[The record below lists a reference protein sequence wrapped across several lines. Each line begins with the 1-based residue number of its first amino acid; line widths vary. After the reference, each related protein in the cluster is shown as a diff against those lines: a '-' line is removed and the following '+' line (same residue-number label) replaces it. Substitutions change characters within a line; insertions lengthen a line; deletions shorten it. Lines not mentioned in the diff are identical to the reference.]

1 MKSAVA
7 EVRAETQEREGRV
20 RELAAAEIEFSES
33 PGGQLRLT
41 VDGECS
47 WRAVRLVRC
56 FPVTDPDRHVAVRCA
71 SSPEG
76 DEIGVIRDL
85 GALRPPDRLLAD
97 RHLAGCCL
105 LPTIRE
111 VTGLKREFGFL
122 YWRTQPDRGDRDFAT
137 RDSQDGVMKLPDGGA
152 LVTDTDE
159 CRYLIPAP
167 SVLSRATRALLGRC
181 IFL

>member
-7 EVRAETQEREGRV
+7 EVRTDVAVREGRV
-20 RELAAAEIEFSES
+20 RELAAGEIAFSES

-41 VDGECS
+41 LAGECS

-71 SSPEG
+71 LSAEG
-76 DEIGVIRDL
+76 AEIGVIRDL
-85 GALRPPDRLLAD
+85 GALRGPDRLLAE
-97 RHLAGCCL
+97 RHLTGCCL
-105 LPTIRE
+105 LPRIRE
-111 VTGLKREFGFL
+111 VTALKREFGFL
-122 YWRTQPDRGDRDFAT
+122 YWRTVTDRGGRDFAT
-137 RDSQDGVMKLPDGGA
+137 RDSQEGVMKLPDGGA

-159 CRYLIPAP
+159 CRYLIPGP
-167 SVLSRATRALLGRC
+167 SALSRATRALLGRC